1 MASGQLWLFPPPR
14 TLVERFGENF
24 FRTLPTQPG
33 VYFFCGA
40 DAGVLYVGKA
50 KNLRKR
56 ISSYRVANPE
66 RLSRRVIRLLNQVVR
81 IEYDVCVDESSAQH
95 REELLICVLSPKFN
109 RAGKVWP
116 RKLLH
121 DDDVFTYNR
130 FVPRIERS
138 ARSQTTTTKLTP
150 IGGDK
155 HGS

>member
-1 MASGQLWLFPPPR
+1 MAAGQLWLFPPPR

-24 FRTLPTQPG
+24 FRQLPEQPG

-40 DAGVLYVGKA
+40 SEGVLYVGKA

-56 ISSYRVANPE
+56 LSSYRVANPE
-66 RLSRRVIRLLNQVVR
+66 RLRRRHLRLLNQTAR
-81 IEYDVCVDESSAQH
+81 IEYDVCADERSASQ

-121 DDDVFTYNR
+121 HDDVFTYNR
-130 FVPRIERS
+130 IVPRFERL
-138 ARSQTTTTKLTP
+138 RLNR
-150 IGGDK
+150 I
-155 HGS
+155 